1 MTTTWEEIKAARLT
15 TAGAREGYALANA
28 AYEFGRRV
36 RTRREELG
44 MSQSELA
51 SAMGSSQSAIARLEA
66 GGTQPTLKTMH
77 ALSRAL
83 RASWIIA
90 PDGIQTAEA
99 TGGDTKQLSNPRA
112 RPA

>member
-1 MTTTWEEIKAARLT
+1 MTTPWKEIKAAKFT
-15 TAGAREGYALANA
+15 SPEAREGYALAAA

-51 SAMGSSQSAIARLEA
+51 RTIASSQPAVARLEA

-83 RASWIIA
+83 RASWVIT
-90 PDGIQTAEA
+90 PEGIQTANVEGQQSGPQ
-99 TGGDTKQLSNPRA
+99 TQTQA